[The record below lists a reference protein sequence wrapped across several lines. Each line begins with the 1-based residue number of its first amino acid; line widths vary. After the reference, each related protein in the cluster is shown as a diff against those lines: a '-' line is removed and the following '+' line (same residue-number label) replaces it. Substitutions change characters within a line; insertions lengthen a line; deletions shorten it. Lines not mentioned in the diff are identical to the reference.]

1 MPGEGEMTGKRT
13 QTMSGQRFKGAL
25 GELDMA
31 AEEFAERCGVNRTT
45 VYRWIAGHAGKR
57 PIPVPL
63 YASWIVSLLLERRM
77 LSDQLSAPAE

>member
-1 MPGEGEMTGKRT
+1 MKGQPTMTSKRT
-13 QTMSGQRFKGAL
+13 HAMNGQRLKAAL
-25 GELDMA
+25 DELDMA
-31 AEEFAERCGVNRTT
+31 PDEFAERCGVNRTT
-45 VYRWIAGHAGKR
+45 VYRWIAGRAGKR

>member
-1 MPGEGEMTGKRT
+1 MTMKKT
-13 QTMSGQRFKGAL
+13 PHMSGQRFKAAL
-25 GELDMA
+25 DELEMTI
-31 AEEFAERCGVNRTT
+31 EEFADRCGAHRTT
-45 VYRWIAGHAGKR
+45 VYRWIAGHAGKT